1 LSFIFE
7 PSASKTFGGGPVG
20 FVAAGSVACRELLP
34 DRNEKARRKT
44 GAPFETVC
52 PPKMRVTRIIP
63 RAD

>member
-20 FVAAGSVACRELLP
+20 FVAVGSVACRELLP
-34 DRNEKARRKT
+34 DRNEKARWKT

-52 PPKMRVTRIIP
+52 PPKCG
-63 RAD
+63 